1 MDKRSF
7 TKKAGIAA
15 DVLMY
20 LILLVQMLYV
30 FTGNTLHEWLGIGF
44 FLCLIVHIIIK
55 RKVIAGMWKGGKK
68 SAARRFSDIVTV
80 LLFLCIIVL
89 MLSSMGVSR
98 LLFQWF
104 RFMGSSDLHRYL
116 ATAVLTLA
124 VVHGGMHGYIRT
136 KKKKTAAFLIVA
148 GAAASI
154 AIGLALVPY
163 MNRHFRT
170 VTVDRRQAVEGE
182 KVEWSGSKPLVVYFT
197 RVGNT
202 DFEEDVDAVSG
213 ASLLLC
219 DGELTGSNY
228 LVAEMVCDALDCQM
242 EAITVTGKKY
252 PSSYGDTVSV
262 AGREL
267 RDKAR
272 PDIAPVDVSGYDD
285 IILVYPLWWGTVPMP
300 VATFLEGTDLS
311 GKHIYLIATQGSSGF
326 SKSTADIRDMAKG
339 ADVTEVMSIYCD
351 DIPTARQSIA
361 DELKRITR

>member
-7 TKKAGIAA
+7 IKKAGIAA

-20 LILLVQMLYV
+20 LILMVQMLYV
-30 FTGNTLHEWLGIGF
+30 FTGNIIHEWLGIGF
-44 FLCLIVHIIIK
+44 FLCLIVHIILK

-98 LLFQWF
+98 LLFPWF
-104 RFMGSSDLHRYL
+104 RFMGSSDFHRYM

-124 VVHGGMHGYIRT
+124 VVHGGMHGFIRT
-136 KKKKTAAFLIVA
+136 KKKKTAALLIAA
-148 GAAASI
+148 GAATSI

-170 VTVDRRQAVEGE
+170 VTVDRSQAVEGE
-182 KVEWSGSKPLVVYFT
+182 KVEWSGSKPLAVYFT

-213 ASLLLC
+213 ASLMLC
-219 DGELTGSNY
+219 DGELTGSNR
-228 LVAEMVCDALDCQM
+228 LIAEMVCNALDCDM
-242 EAITVTGKKY
+242 KAINVTGEKY

-262 AGREL
+262 AGKEL
-267 RDKAR
+267 RSNAR
-272 PDIAPVDVSGYDD
+272 PDIEPVNVSGYDS
-285 IILVYPLWWGTVPMP
+285 IILVYPIWWGTVPMP
-300 VATFLEGTDLS
+300 VATFLESTDLS

-326 SKSTADIRDMAKG
+326 VKSTEDIRGMAEG
-339 ADVTEVMSIYCD
+339 AEVTEVVSIYCD
-351 DIPTARQSIA
+351 DIPTARQTIA
-361 DELKRITR
+361 DELKKISG